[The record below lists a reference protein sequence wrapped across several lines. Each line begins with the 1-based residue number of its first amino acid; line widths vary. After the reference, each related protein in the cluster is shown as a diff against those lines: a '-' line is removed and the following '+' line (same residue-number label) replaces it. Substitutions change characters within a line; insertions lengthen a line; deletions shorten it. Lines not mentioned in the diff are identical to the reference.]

1 MSKNEGNVSFFS
13 LFRLDLAVDGQTYE
27 EVGPIIKVAFFC
39 SFIKLTDGFVNGKF
53 NTIFAVILM
62 DFYSA
67 FITSIITLKL
77 INFGKVRIVV
87 LPGLHDLIKW
97 HLLVNRGHIVR
108 RRCGVGGQLNV
119 SCRAWFDW
127 SLLCDLSFFI

>member
-1 MSKNEGNVSFFS
+1 MALEQV
-13 LFRLDLAVDGQTYE
+13 LRLCKG
-27 EVGPIIKVAFFC
+27 VGPIKVAFLC
-39 SFIKLTDGFVNGKF
+39 SLVELRDGFVNGKF

-87 LPGLHDLIKW
+87 LPGLHNLIKR
-97 HLLVNRGHIVR
+97 HRLVNQGHIVR
-108 RRCGVGGQLNV
+108 RRCGIGGQLNA
-119 SCRAWFDW
+119 SCRAWFNW